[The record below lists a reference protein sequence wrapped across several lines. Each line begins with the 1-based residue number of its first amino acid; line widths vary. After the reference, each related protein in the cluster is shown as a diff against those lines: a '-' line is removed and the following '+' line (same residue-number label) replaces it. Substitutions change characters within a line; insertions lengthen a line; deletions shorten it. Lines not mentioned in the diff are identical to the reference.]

1 MFDIGWSEM
10 AVIMLV
16 ALVVIGPKDLPRLA
30 RNVGQWVAKG
40 RAMAREFQRSL
51 EDMAREA
58 ELDDVKREIEK
69 VGRTNIKKS
78 IEKTID
84 PTGDLGRAFDPKA
97 KPLAASAAAPNGE
110 AKEPAAKAP
119 QVTSEQPAQTAPA
132 HTAPAKPAPAKIA
145 KTEPADRSRK
155 GLRAK
160 RAREGR
166 RRRRSRAPRPSP
178 RQRPRR
184 KPRPSPGQAQGPRP
198 PPGTP
203 PMPLRRKP
211 ARWRRW
217 VDRAEPGSG
226 ASAPA
231 FPHRAGR
238 PTKLTKLAE
247 QAPGSRR

>member
-84 PTGDLGRAFDPKA
+84 PTGELGRAFDPKA

-132 HTAPAKPAPAKIA
+132 KIAKAEPATAREKASGPSAPAKP
-145 KTEPADRSRK
+145 KTEAKSRTE
-155 GLRAK
+155 AK
-160 RAREGR
+160 PQTEAK
-166 RRRRSRAPRPSP
+166 AKAAA
-178 RQRPRR
+178 
-184 KPRPSPGQAQGPRP
+184 KPRPSARAKTTTGNAPNAASPETGKVETMGGPR
-198 PPGTP
+198 
-203 PMPLRRKP
+203 
-211 ARWRRW
+211 
-217 VDRAEPGSG
+217 
-226 ASAPA
+226 
-231 FPHRAGR
+231 
-238 PTKLTKLAE
+238 
-247 QAPGSRR
+247 

>member
-30 RNVGQWVAKG
+30 RNLGQWVAKG

-84 PTGDLGRAFDPKA
+84 PTGDLGRAFDPNA

-110 AKEPAAKAP
+110 AKEPPAKSP
-119 QVTSEQPAQTAPA
+119 QITSEQPAQTTPAKTAPA
-132 HTAPAKPAPAKIA
+132 ETAPAKTAN
-145 KTEPADRSRK
+145 ADS
-155 GLRAK
+155 AS
-160 RAREGR
+160 A
-166 RRRRSRAPRPSP
+166 SS
-178 RQRPRR
+178 RPRAAAKPKAEPKSSTEAKPKTAA
-184 KPRPSPGQAQGPRP
+184 KPRPEAKAKAAAKPGPGARP
-198 PPGTP
+198 KATNGNAPNTAAPETGKVET
-203 PMPLRRKP
+203 M
-211 ARWRRW
+211 
-217 VDRAEPGSG
+217 AEP
-226 ASAPA
+226 
-231 FPHRAGR
+231 H
-238 PTKLTKLAE
+238 
-247 QAPGSRR
+247 

>member
-132 HTAPAKPAPAKIA
+132 HTATAKPAPAKPAPAKIA
-145 KTEPADRSRK
+145 KTEPAKAEAGPSTK
-155 GLRAK
+155 AK
-160 RAREGR
+160 TKAE
-166 RRRRSRAPRPSP
+166 AKPQTEAKTKAEAKP
-178 RQRPRR
+178 QTEAKAKAAA
-184 KPRPSPGQAQGPRP
+184 KPRPSARAKTTTGNAPNAASPETGKVETMGGPR
-198 PPGTP
+198 
-203 PMPLRRKP
+203 
-211 ARWRRW
+211 
-217 VDRAEPGSG
+217 
-226 ASAPA
+226 
-231 FPHRAGR
+231 
-238 PTKLTKLAE
+238 
-247 QAPGSRR
+247 